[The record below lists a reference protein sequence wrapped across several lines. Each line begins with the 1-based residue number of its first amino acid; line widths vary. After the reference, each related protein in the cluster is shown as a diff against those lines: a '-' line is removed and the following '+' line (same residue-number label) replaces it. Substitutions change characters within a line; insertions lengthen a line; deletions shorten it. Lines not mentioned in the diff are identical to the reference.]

1 MNEQELGLFGK
12 SDQPDHESAWKL
24 FEKGQE
30 FNQSIRLEETVKV
43 NENFYIGK

>member
-1 MNEQELGLFGK
+1 MSEQELGLFGK
-12 SDQPDHESAWKL
+12 SDRPDHESAWKL
-24 FEKGQE
+24 YEKGQE